1 MASFTAQVAEGIRRF
16 ERRLGI
22 DREGHS
28 VWVWLLPPGIGLVTG
43 FLVPFMPG
51 LPGEMGL
58 VDRITLSI
66 FGFVTM
72 TAIASIYLISFD
84 NDHNQQAP
92 VEDPPARGED
102 PGPEAPVAPSGS
114 APPRWVAS
122 PEAVQVQEVVPVKR
136 ARRPRVPTGAPR

>member
-1 MASFTAQVAEGIRRF
+1 MASFTARVAAGIRRF

-22 DREGHS
+22 DREGRS
-28 VWVWLLPPGIGLVTG
+28 VWVWLLPPSIGLVTG

-51 LPGEMGL
+51 LPSEMGL
-58 VDRITLSI
+58 VDRLTLSL

-92 VEDPPARGED
+92 VDDPPARGED

-114 APPRWVAS
+114 PHPQWVTS
-122 PEAVQVQEVVPVKR
+122 LESLQVEAGAPVKR
-136 ARRPRVPTGAPR
+136 SRRRRVPTGVPR